1 MLITG
6 GSNSG
11 AGDTAE
17 LYLPSSGRSCSL
29 PRLPDDRRVHTQ
41 DSSGLIC
48 GGYDTQDT
56 CIRWSPDRGT
66 WEEYLSLDVKRYY
79 HVSWTPGTGVG
90 TYLMGGNY
98 DEGRRTTTLI
108 RPDGTQEPGFPLK
121 YNA

>member
-6 GSNSG
+6 GDGSD

-17 LYLPSSGRSCSL
+17 LYLPSSGLSCSL
-29 PRLPDDRRVHTQ
+29 PRLPDGRAYHT
-41 DSSGLIC
+41 DSSRLLC
-48 GGYDTQDT
+48 GGYDTPDT
-56 CIRWSPDRGT
+56 CIQWSPDTGT
-66 WEEYLSLDVKRYY
+66 WEEYLSLDVRRGY

-90 TYLMGGNY
+90 TYLMGGAY

-121 YNA
+121 YVA